1 MYMYLIGVL
10 VQDRNA
16 SHVEN
21 DYDND
26 NDNEIQHAIC
36 R

>member
-1 MYMYLIGVL
+1 MYLIGVL

-26 NDNEIQHAIC
+26 NDNDNEIQHAIC